1 MSCVITAPTCGV
13 VRAKCASK
21 TRATKLGRVPRV
33 TPRSRFVTSQVAP
46 RSFAR
51 PSPLSVRCAA
61 TEGDDLDDSTADGD
75 DGLSSSFAEEL
86 KRRQEGGGSAGGPRD
101 DRTDWVKDTTKGS
114 DRWQSSS
121 SDDAPKFASDDGA
134 RGVETPQLKKSREL
148 QNEGLEGF
156 PTRAGELLKLGFNSF
171 IGFGPLIAVFSVL
184 FVGTY
189 VLMGSDFIHGGDT
202 YENGGGVP
210 AYVPPEVLLAEP
222 TVDRMVP
229 LYNPV
234 PYGQ

>member
-1 MSCVITAPTCGV
+1 M
-13 VRAKCASK
+13 
-21 TRATKLGRVPRV
+21 KLLNP
-33 TPRSRFVTSQVAP
+33 
-46 RSFAR
+46 SF
-51 PSPLSVRCAA
+51 
-61 TEGDDLDDSTADGD
+61 
-75 DGLSSSFAEEL
+75 
-86 KRRQEGGGSAGGPRD
+86 K
-101 DRTDWVKDTTKGS
+101 
-114 DRWQSSS
+114 
-121 SDDAPKFASDDGA
+121 
-134 RGVETPQLKKSREL
+134 
-148 QNEGLEGF
+148 
-156 PTRAGELLKLGFNSF
+156 SF